1 MKIKPSAD
9 FPSILAEP
17 EIQQAELDAP
27 AMQAE
32 SVHLTLAQV
41 LQASRFANN

>member
-1 MKIKPSAD
+1 MKIIPSVD
-9 FPSILAEP
+9 LSEIPVEP
-17 EIQQAELDAP
+17 AIQQEEPDAP
-27 AMQAE
+27 MKQAE